1 MEQSAI
7 SPFDFQEVEEEIRI
21 ELDLLDHE
29 ESKIAGLE
37 KQITTL
43 YRTIDPEG
51 YLMAPQ
57 GIGPTIAPAIL
68 GIIGDVSR
76 FPNIDSFRAYFGFV
90 PKKRQSSSREKKGM
104 GIHKAAQGL
113 LKKYLFL
120 AAEVARQYDPE
131 FAAFYERLMNRAEGS
146 RYVSSSGIIQS
157 AQLLQPQEVGYK
169 LRDLDGQIID
179 KRKHE
184 ESLGISFPAN
194 LNEKRT
200 PQRQEI

>member
-76 FPNIDSFRAYFGFV
+76 FPNIDSFRSYFGFV
-90 PKKRQSSSREKKGM
+90 PEKRQLSSREKKG
-104 GIHKAAQGL
+104 
-113 LKKYLFL
+113 
-120 AAEVARQYDPE
+120 
-131 FAAFYERLMNRAEGS
+131 
-146 RYVSSSGIIQS
+146 
-157 AQLLQPQEVGYK
+157 
-169 LRDLDGQIID
+169 
-179 KRKHE
+179 
-184 ESLGISFPAN
+184 LGI
-194 LNEKRT
+194 LVR
-200 PQRQEI
+200 